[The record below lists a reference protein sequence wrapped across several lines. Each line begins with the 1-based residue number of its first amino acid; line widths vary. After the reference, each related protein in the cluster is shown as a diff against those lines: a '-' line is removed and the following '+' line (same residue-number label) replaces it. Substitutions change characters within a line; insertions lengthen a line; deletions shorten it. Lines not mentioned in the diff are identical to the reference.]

1 MGSKKSAGSRAAG
14 TANEFAEL
22 AINELRPFSEAGV
35 AQLPGLAAGA
45 TAGGLDA
52 RLAELFNTDI
62 FGSLVGERT
71 RGIQGQL
78 AAGGLTRSGT
88 ALEEIAQIGP
98 DLGLALEGL
107 LTGRSQFL
115 SGQGAGA
122 AGGIADLLTGQGE
135 AAASGILSDAQ
146 AKAAG
151 LSNVLKVGA
160 TAAGFFFSDRRLKT
174 DAVQVSDIM
183 GLAVY
188 QWDWIPQTKGT
199 VIEACPTLGFM
210 ADEVLDR
217 YPDRVGEHCGW
228 LFVDYTGVLDDLMEE
243 VLEER
248 RCLH

>member
-1 MGSKKSAGSRAAG
+1 MGSKKSAGSRGASA
-14 TANEFAEL
+14 ANEFAEL

-71 RGIQGQL
+71 RGIEGQL

-88 ALEEIAQIGP
+88 ALDEIAQIGP
-98 DLGLALEGL
+98 DLALALESL
-107 LTGRSQFL
+107 LTGRSQGL
-115 SGQGAGA
+115 AAQGAGA
-122 AGGIADLLTGQGE
+122 AGGIADLLTGQGQNV
-135 AAASGILSDAQ
+135 ASGILSGGQAQ
-146 AKAAG
+146 AAG
-151 LSNVLKVGA
+151 IGQAIDVA
-160 TAAGFFFSDRRLKT
+160 TTAAGFFFSDRRLKT

-199 VIEACPTLGFM
+199 LIEVCPTLGFM
-210 ADEVLDR
+210 ADEVRER

-228 LFVDYTGVLDDLMEE
+228 LFVDYTGVLDDLMAE
-243 VLEER
+243 VQEER